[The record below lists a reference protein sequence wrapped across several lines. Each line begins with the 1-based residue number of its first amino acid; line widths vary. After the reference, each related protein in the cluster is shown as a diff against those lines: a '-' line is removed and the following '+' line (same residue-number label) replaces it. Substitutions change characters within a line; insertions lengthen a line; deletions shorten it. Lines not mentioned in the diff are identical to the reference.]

1 MKGKEEKEGGARL
14 GAGGGSPEKSPSAQE
29 LKEQGNRL
37 FVGRKYPEAAAC
49 YGRAI
54 TRNPL
59 VAVYYTNRALCYLK
73 MQQHEQA
80 LADCRRALELD
91 GQSVK
96 AHFFLGQCQLEMESY
111 DEAIANLQRA
121 YNLAKEQRLNFG
133 DDIPSALRI
142 AKKKRWN
149 SIEERRIHQENE
161 LHAYLTRLIV
171 AERERELEECQR
183 NHGGDE
189 DDGHIRAQQACIEAK
204 HVRAPRPACGT
215 STWQTWTS
223 SSPRWTRRERSETSP
238 TTCVARSALSSC
250 GSRASRP
257 VASPTTAR
265 TSRSTCSAWVTL
277 TLSPGAL

>member
-1 MKGKEEKEGGARL
+1 M
-14 GAGGGSPEKSPSAQE
+14 
-29 LKEQGNRL
+29 
-37 FVGRKYPEAAAC
+37 
-49 YGRAI
+49 
-54 TRNPL
+54 
-59 VAVYYTNRALCYLK
+59 AVYYTNRALCYLK

-161 LHAYLTRLIV
+161 LHSYLTRLIV

-183 NHGGDE
+183 NHEGDE

-204 HVRAPRPACGT
+204 HVRVPQPTCGCVRVCVPVTGGCPCLCPGKGNGACG
-215 STWQTWTS
+215 
-223 SSPRWTRRERSETSP
+223 PR
-238 TTCVARSALSSC
+238 VAAWFFAGQVLSRH
-250 GSRASRP
+250 G
-257 VASPTTAR
+257 
-265 TSRSTCSAWVTL
+265 
-277 TLSPGAL
+277 

>member
-1 MKGKEEKEGGARL
+1 MSPHSLSPDL
-14 GAGGGSPEKSPSAQE
+14 GSQ
-29 LKEQGNRL
+29 
-37 FVGRKYPEAAAC
+37 
-49 YGRAI
+49 

-73 MQQHEQA
+73 MQQPEQA

-121 YNLAKEQRLNFG
+121 YSLAKEQRLNFG

-149 SIEERRIHQENE
+149 SIEERRIHQESE
-161 LHAYLTRLIV
+161 LHSYLTRLIA

-183 NHGGDE
+183 NHEGDE

-204 HVRAPRPACGT
+204 HVRVPLVHMWVVVCVFL
-215 STWQTWTS
+215 
-223 SSPRWTRRERSETSP
+223 
-238 TTCVARSALSSC
+238 CVA
-250 GSRASRP
+250 
-257 VASPTTAR
+257 
-265 TSRSTCSAWVTL
+265 
-277 TLSPGAL
+277 